1 MQWNSCRA
9 AKDRLVHIFRIVIL
23 ALLAWF
29 FIIGVKRGLIR
40 QVLEVAGIIV
50 AFLAAFYFA
59 HALAE
64 WIEVKT
70 SADYRLSL
78 AMAALAI
85 FIGIII
91 GVHFVGAGLKKIFG
105 LTIMGVFDRVA
116 GGLFGVLKGVLIIS
130 LVLSVMMILP
140 VPNDVKD
147 ELREDPVMGAIYPVL
162 PVMFDAVVSNIP
174 GGAKFEQIARIKD
187 SDAVKDA
194 KRKIDNIKEDFETS
208 KDRLEKDPE
217 D

>member
-1 MQWNSCRA
+1 MF
-9 AKDRLVHIFRIVIL
+9 IFRIVVL
-23 ALLAWF
+23 AVLAWF
-29 FIIGVKRGLIR
+29 FIIGIKRGLIR

-64 WIEVKT
+64 WIEIKT
-70 SADYRLSL
+70 AADYRLSL

-91 GVHFVGAGLKKIFG
+91 GVHFIGLGLKKLFG
-105 LTIMGVFDRVA
+105 LTIMGVLDRVA
-116 GGLFGVLKGVLIIS
+116 GGLFGALKGVLIVS
-130 LVLSVMMILP
+130 LVLSVIMILP
-140 VPNDVKD
+140 VPDDIKD
-147 ELREDPVMGAIYPVL
+147 ELREDPVTGAIYPVL
-162 PVMFDAVVSNIP
+162 PVMFDAVVSRIP
-174 GGAKFEQIARIKD
+174 GGARFEQIARIKD
-187 SDAVKDA
+187 SDAVRDA
-194 KRKIDNIKEDFETS
+194 KKTLDNIKENFETS

>member
-1 MQWNSCRA
+1 
-9 AKDRLVHIFRIVIL
+9 VHIFRIVVL
-23 ALLAWF
+23 AVLAWF

-40 QVLEVAGIIV
+40 QVLEVVGIIV

-70 SADYRLSL
+70 AADYRLSL

-85 FIGIII
+85 FIGIIM
-91 GVHFVGAGLKKIFG
+91 GVHFIGLGLKKLFG

-116 GGLFGVLKGVLIIS
+116 GGLFGALKGVLIVS
-130 LVLSVMMILP
+130 LVLSVLMVLP
-140 VPNDVKD
+140 VPDDIKD
-147 ELREDPVMGAIYPVL
+147 ELRNDPVTGAIYPVL

-194 KRKIDNIKEDFETS
+194 KKKLDNIKEDFETS

>member
-1 MQWNSCRA
+1 MF
-9 AKDRLVHIFRIVIL
+9 IFRIVVL
-23 ALLAWF
+23 GVLAWF
-29 FIIGVKRGLIR
+29 FIIGIKRGLIR

-59 HALAE
+59 HVLAE
-64 WIEVKT
+64 WIEIKT
-70 SADYRLSL
+70 AAAYRLSL

-91 GVHFVGAGLKKIFG
+91 GVHFIGLGLKKLFG

-116 GGLFGVLKGVLIIS
+116 GGLFGALKGVLIVS
-130 LVLSVMMILP
+130 LVLSVIMILP
-140 VPNDVKD
+140 VPDDIKD
-147 ELREDPVMGAIYPVL
+147 ELREDPVTGAIYPVL
-162 PVMFDAVVSNIP
+162 PVMFDAVVSRIP
-174 GGAKFEQIARIKD
+174 GGARFEQIARIKD
-187 SDAVKDA
+187 SDAVRDA
-194 KRKIDNIKEDFETS
+194 KKTLNNIKEDFETS